1 VVANYSYY
9 CGHFG
14 IVQALLSPKT
24 IDRSCGKTN
33 LSLRIGN
40 IRHKKEREIKRVFFV
55 TFIIFLLL
63 AIEGQA
69 QNYSILTGTV
79 AELNW
84 RWLVI
89 ETNDSKIVP
98 FRVGRNTVYYNRIPA
113 VGDKVKVEYLIVR
126 GVHIG
131 YSVAIMENVK
141 EEIGFQKNVVE
152 SPSQK
157 SSLNPP
163 PKIPG
168 FAGKWEGFWD
178 NKKDYR
184 FTLTIAN
191 VSSEIADVKYESKD
205 MQFFE
210 KAEVIPGEKPRI
222 EWMVNSVVKPE
233 GPFASPTTP
242 GTKEYYAI
250 LIESIPIYYSF
261 EIQKDGTLKG
271 TFDSKRMSKL
281 GTSRTAVMKRL
292 N

>member
-1 VVANYSYY
+1 M
-9 CGHFG
+9 
-14 IVQALLSPKT
+14 
-24 IDRSCGKTN
+24 
-33 LSLRIGN
+33 
-40 IRHKKEREIKRVFFV
+40 KRGFFV
-55 TFIIFLLL
+55 TFIIFSLL
-63 AIEGQA
+63 AIEAQA

-89 ETNDSKIVP
+89 ETNDNRIVP

-113 VGDKVKVEYLIVR
+113 VGDKVKVEYLKVR

-141 EEIGFQKNVVE
+141 EEIGSQEKVVE
-152 SPSQK
+152 RPPQKSPSN
-157 SSLNPP
+157 LP

-191 VSSEIADVKYESKD
+191 VNPEMADVKYESKD
-205 MQFFE
+205 LQFFE
-210 KAEVIPGEKPRI
+210 KAEVFPGEKPRI
-222 EWMVNSVVKPE
+222 EWMTNAIVKPE
-233 GPFASPTTP
+233 GPFASPAAP

-250 LIESIPIYYSF
+250 LSESIPIYYSF

-281 GTSRTAVMKRL
+281 GTSRTAVLKRV

>member
-1 VVANYSYY
+1 M
-9 CGHFG
+9 
-14 IVQALLSPKT
+14 
-24 IDRSCGKTN
+24 
-33 LSLRIGN
+33 
-40 IRHKKEREIKRVFFV
+40 KKVFFI
-55 TFIIFLLL
+55 TFIFFLLL
-63 AIEGQA
+63 TIEGQA

-79 AELNW
+79 TEVQW

-89 ETNDSKIVP
+89 ETKDSRIVQL
-98 FRVGRNTVYYNRIPA
+98 RVGRNTVYLNRIPA

-131 YSVAIMENVK
+131 YSVAVTDNVR
-141 EEIGFQKNVVE
+141 EEMGSQKKVVE
-152 SPSQK
+152 SPPQK
-157 SSLNPP
+157 LSSNLPAKTP
-163 PKIPG
+163 D
-168 FAGKWEGFWD
+168 FSGKWEGFWD

-191 VSSEIADVKYESKD
+191 VNSEIADVKYESKD
-205 MQFFE
+205 LQFFE

-222 EWMVNSVVKPE
+222 EWMINSIVKPE

-242 GTKEYYAI
+242 GTKEYYAV

-281 GTSRTAVMKRL
+281 GTSRTALMKRV

>member
-1 VVANYSYY
+1 M
-9 CGHFG
+9 
-14 IVQALLSPKT
+14 
-24 IDRSCGKTN
+24 
-33 LSLRIGN
+33 
-40 IRHKKEREIKRVFFV
+40 KRVFFV

-63 AIEGQA
+63 TIEGQA

-79 AELNW
+79 TEVHW

-89 ETNDSKIVP
+89 ETNDSRIVQL
-98 FRVGRNTVYYNRIPA
+98 RVGRNTVYPNRIPA

-131 YSVAIMENVK
+131 YSVAIMDNVR
-141 EEIGFQKNVVE
+141 EEIGSQKKVVE
-152 SPSQK
+152 SPPQK
-157 SSLNPP
+157 LSSNLP
-163 PKIPG
+163 PKTPG

-191 VSSEIADVKYESKD
+191 VNSEIADVKYESKD
-205 MQFFE
+205 LQFFE

-222 EWMVNSVVKPE
+222 EWMINSIVKPE
-233 GPFASPTTP
+233 GPFASPTAA

-250 LIESIPIYYSF
+250 LFESIPIYYSF

-281 GTSRTAVMKRL
+281 GTSRTAVMKKV